1 MPDIDADYISDK
13 HAFASSLFEDANTNA
28 REVERLFKGEYQA
41 GEDQANASN
50 PASPRAFKPARPR
63 AIVEKYLTLLSVRAS
78 QSISI
83 PPRTADEDEQVRT
96 TRVEEWLNAYAEA
109 YRREV
114 KRDIRRRATYWYL
127 LRGRACFEVRFDP
140 SYLGRDKLPL
150 RQYADDPLSI
160 FPVWGVDGIGYYTKQ
175 TSRYAWEI
183 AKWSADQEKWQAVKL
198 PDDENDPITLVEY
211 WDDNYCGATVDGE
224 LLYVNEHKY
233 GFVPLAEAHC
243 MDTPLDDAAWAY
255 QSVLEPILDTLKQTF
270 SLVSKMGAGVDMF
283 YWPTILVQFDDNTLQ
298 AYDGGTI
305 RAADIPKLGVKQIQV
320 INPQPNAGVLQ
331 QLLGWLN
338 GDAQVG
344 GIPDIAW
351 GAEPTSLQS
360 GFAVSQVLNQIMD
373 KIQDKKV
380 NLELAL
386 GWHYGHLLRL
396 VEQFGGA
403 SGAWLNVPRAE
414 GKANA
419 YAGQRLPDY

>member
-150 RQYADDPLSI
+150 RQY
-160 FPVWGVDGIGYYTKQ
+160 
-175 TSRYAWEI
+175 
-183 AKWSADQEKWQAVKL
+183 
-198 PDDENDPITLVEY
+198 ENDPITLVEY

-255 QSVLEPILDTLKQTF
+255 QSVLAPILDTLKQTF

-360 GFAVSQVLNQIMD
+360 GFA
-373 KIQDKKV
+373 
-380 NLELAL
+380 
-386 GWHYGHLLRL
+386 
-396 VEQFGGA
+396 
-403 SGAWLNVPRAE
+403 
-414 GKANA
+414 
-419 YAGQRLPDY
+419 GQ